1 MHSVEEMKKQQ
12 PQKNIY
18 LSHLIPILSHLIPV
32 LDYLGLFPLA
42 YAVFEYWRWMTHSTG
57 IVSGWLNS
65 SFTFFAHPFVIL
77 IFLILGTIIPNA
89 LHKYVQKIIAASG
102 VMVREFIYKLFEI
115 AKLICCGLLT
125 LIAIAIYE
133 YISNSTAVGACEHFF
148 SCAAVLTPET
158 SQLLF
163 LPLYIVIILLCF
175 AFCNLP
181 PTQTIQSDPT
191 GITVLNPEDTGLYG
205 LQPGQF
211 AFIHT
216 IGEYDRFQLVPDNY
230 RPIKGYRIYKSERQR
245 WFVIYEN
252 SFCLTN
258 DNLKL
263 NLGFWQLQ
271 CSYEAKIGD
280 RNAID
285 CSKISLPILE
295 SPEQLQ
301 ATIEAECI
309 IKFREKIASEFLY
322 QRANQELTNLY
333 AKSKTNNQSLQ
344 ALSSII
350 GQLIRTLI
358 NVKELGS
365 NLVNQSRYTIYLY
378 GKLFEVS
385 FQVKDIEI
393 IEREEERIDDFLNV
407 LQQESEGLNKKLK
420 LAIELLQKGEL
431 FMDREDYIRYINSII
446 ETIGISNFATE
457 NTQHKKETKSD
468 FQNDSNYYYDI

>member
-1 MHSVEEMKKQQ
+1 M
-12 PQKNIY
+12 Y
-18 LSHLIPILSHLIPV
+18 
-32 LDYLGLFPLA
+32 YLGLISLV
-42 YAVFEYWRWMTHSTG
+42 YAGYEYWCWINHSKG
-57 IVSGWLNS
+57 IVSSWLNS

-77 IFLILGTIIPNA
+77 AFLMLGTIIPNV
-89 LHKYVQKIIAASG
+89 LHSAVQQKIAASG
-102 VMVREFIYKLFEI
+102 VMVREFIYKLFEM
-115 AKLICCGLLT
+115 AKLFCLVLLT
-125 LIAIAIYE
+125 LIAIAIYN
-133 YISNSTAVGACEHFF
+133 YISNINAVGACEHFF
-148 SCAAVLTPET
+148 SCAAVFTPET

-163 LPLYIVIILLCF
+163 LPLYVVIILWKF
-175 AFCNLP
+175 VFCNLP
-181 PTQTIQSDPT
+181 QTQAIQSDST

-350 GQLIRTLI
+350 GQLIRALI

-393 IEREEERIDDFLNV
+393 IEREEARIDDFLNL

-420 LAIELLQKGEL
+420 LLIEALQKADG
-431 FMDREDYIRYINSII
+431 YIDEKILP
-446 ETIGISNFATE
+446 
-457 NTQHKKETKSD
+457 KS
-468 FQNDSNYYYDI
+468 